1 MIRLKSGR
9 LLLVCDRADRTWH
22 ARIILG
28 PKPEQQL
35 DIDTGSIQ
43 LHEAMLRAQNLF
55 QAAVGSIRPKT
66 ASVMCWDCLQWDMA
80 SQQCELAIPEAKRS
94 GGRCAITCELF
105 QPALPASD

>member
-35 DIDTGSIQ
+35 DIDTGTIQ
-43 LHEAMLRAQNLF
+43 LQDAMLRAQNLF

-66 ASVMCWDCLQWDMA
+66 ASVMCWDCLQWDMTH
-80 SQQCELAIPEAKRS
+80 QHCDLEIPEARRT
-94 GGRCAITCELF
+94 GGRCAVTCKFF
-105 QPALPASD
+105 QRALVAPD

>member
-35 DIDTGSIQ
+35 DIDTGTIQ

-55 QAAVGSIRPKT
+55 QAAVGSIRPRE

-80 SQQCELAIPEAKRS
+80 SQRCELSIPESKRS
-94 GGRCAITCELF
+94 GGRYAVKCEMF
-105 QPALPASD
+105 DRALPAAD